1 MDFFTRVMRLYS
13 AFFEGVWT
21 GKRQQPKKFNAD
33 LSPTSKV
40 AEMSYS
46 ADYAPMHYP
55 NSNMADAHAE
65 IANIQQAY
73 DKGLTKGQDMI
84 IIMTPGKVCDYCF
97 SDAVAMAKACE
108 LRSLTIHE
116 TLTGDKLYWEE
127 GMTKFSVSAME

>member
-1 MDFFTRVMRLYS
+1 
-13 AFFEGVWT
+13 
-21 GKRQQPKKFNAD
+21 
-33 LSPTSKV
+33 
-40 AEMSYS
+40 
-46 ADYAPMHYP
+46 
-55 NSNMADAHAE
+55 
-65 IANIQQAY
+65 
-73 DKGLTKGQDMI
+73 MI